1 MYDSLTRPI
10 RLTILTN
17 DGRRRNFLA
26 KLGDDLRQDRRI
38 QQLFKMSN
46 VLFRKDVSL
55 RKKNLSLE
63 TYAVRTLN
71 EKWL

>member
-1 MYDSLTRPI
+1 MYDSLTKPI

-46 VLFRKDVSL
+46 VLFQKDVLL

-63 TYAVRTLN
+63 TYAVRL
-71 EKWL
+71 